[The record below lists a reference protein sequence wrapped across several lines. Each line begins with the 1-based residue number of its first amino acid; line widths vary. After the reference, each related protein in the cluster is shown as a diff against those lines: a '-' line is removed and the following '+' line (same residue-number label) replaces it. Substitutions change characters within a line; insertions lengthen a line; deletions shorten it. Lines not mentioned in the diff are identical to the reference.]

1 MALDGI
7 YLSLLRKE
15 FDPLIDGRVDK
26 IHQPSRE
33 ELIMTIRTREG
44 AQKLMFSTGAGSAR
58 VHITTADIE
67 NPKTPPM
74 FCMLMRKHLAGG
86 RLVSIRQDGFE
97 RILFFDFE
105 ATNEMGDRVKLT
117 LAAEIM
123 GRRSNLILYRE
134 DGRIIDSIK
143 RVGQEMSSVRM
154 VLPGAEYTLP
164 PREERLNLLDCTKE
178 ELLAKIAENPTA
190 ELSKAIMKTL
200 EGISPVFARE
210 AVFFAARG
218 AEITA
223 QQLSG
228 DTADRLWFYFSKVR
242 DSINEGTNVYTVL
255 KTKEG
260 NLKDFCFCDIAQYGA
275 LMVTKSFE
283 SPSVLLDYF
292 YAERDSLSRIKQKA
306 NDLFKLLINTSE
318 RTQRRVQNQ
327 REELKECKDR
337 EKYRIYGD
345 LITSNLYA
353 LEKGMAYAEVQDFY
367 DENCPTV
374 KIPLDK
380 RLTPT
385 QNAQKYYKEYR
396 KLDTAEKK
404 LTVLIAEGEQEV
416 KYLDSVFD
424 SLTRAQTEGDIA
436 ELREELFQ
444 EGYVKRSK
452 FKGKPPKALPPI
464 KYRSSDG
471 YDIRVGRN
479 NKQNDRLTCKETEK
493 TDLWLHVK
501 DITGSH
507 VIVTCDGEM
516 PPDRTI
522 EEAAIIAA
530 CNSKGRNSSR
540 VDVDYTFI
548 RNVKKPNG
556 SKPGMV
562 IFTNNYTITVK
573 PDTELEEKL
582 RV

>member
-33 ELIMTIRTREG
+33 ELIMTIRTKEG

-86 RLVSIRQDGFE
+86 RLTAIRQDGFE

-105 ATNEMGDRVKLT
+105 ATNEMGDRVNLT

-154 VLPGAEYTLP
+154 VLPGAQYTLP
-164 PREERLNLLDCTKE
+164 PREQRLNLIECTKE
-178 ELLAKIAENPTA
+178 EFLAKIAENPTA

-223 QQLSG
+223 EQLSG

-242 DSINEGTNVYTVL
+242 DSINDGTNVYTVL

-353 LEKGMAYAEVQDFY
+353 LQKGMAYAEVQDFY

-464 KYRSSDG
+464 RYRSSDG
-471 YDIRVGRN
+471 YEIRVGRN
-479 NKQNDRLTCKETEK
+479 NKQNDRLTCKKAEK